1 MIMITMIGYLIIAK
15 VIYNDYRKVKL
26 NYIVQRNGF
35 RYVIRN
41 KQGKFVKMPRNNIAG
56 FFTMLC
62 LAYEDR

>member
-1 MIMITMIGYLIIAK
+1 MITIIGYLIIAK

-41 KQGKFVKMPRNNIAG
+41 KKGKFVKMPRNNIQG

-62 LAYEDR
+62 LAYEER